1 MFRKLC
7 LLAVGIAVLLSA
19 SPVLADGDFYV
30 VAAGGGVGTKITSV
44 PYTISNPG
52 FYYLGSNLTYT
63 GSGNAITISSH
74 NATLDLMG
82 FCLTGPGWVEG
93 PATGIRFSISKM
105 NVEIRNGSINGLAT
119 ETAEQGGVGSEDS
132 TNNIRVRAVFGYG
145 QRQRRSHRLIWHKQ
159 RGSGLYGLQF
169 GKMASG
175 LPAIPCQ
182 EELGEW
188 K

>member
-1 MFRKLC
+1 MAIFTWSR
-7 LLAVGIAVLLSA
+7 
-19 SPVLADGDFYV
+19 
-30 VAAGGGVGTKITSV
+30 AGGGVGTKITSV

-93 PATGIRFSISKM
+93 PATGIRVSISKM

-119 ETAEQGGVGSEDS
+119 ETAEQGGVVSEDS
-132 TNNIRVRAVFGYG
+132 TNNIRVTSGVRVIGGGSAG
-145 QRQRRSHRLIWHKQ
+145 RHRLIWHKQ

-175 LPAIPCQ
+175 LPAIP
-182 EELGEW
+182 LPRTTR
-188 K
+188 